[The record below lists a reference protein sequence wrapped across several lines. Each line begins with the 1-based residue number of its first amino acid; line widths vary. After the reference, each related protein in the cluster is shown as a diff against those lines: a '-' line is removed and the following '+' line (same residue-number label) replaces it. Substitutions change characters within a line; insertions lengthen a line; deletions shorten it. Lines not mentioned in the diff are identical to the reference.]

1 MISAKAAIKKNEK
14 LRKKRA
20 KRLSK
25 SNEREILKQ
34 MRRIDKSD
42 TVLILNREIYP
53 GIEKFLQKC
62 RKKGYFV
69 YESKCANTLDSTR
82 YRIQLEDKC
91 YPGYGEYPLSETK
104 E

>member
-14 LRKKRA
+14 LYKKRV
-20 KRLSK
+20 RHIYK
-25 SNEREILKQ
+25 SNKRKILKQ
-34 MRRIDKSD
+34 MRRISKSD
-42 TVLILNREIYP
+42 TVLILNSEIYP

-62 RKKGYFV
+62 QKKGYFV

-82 YRIQLEDKC
+82 YRIQLKDKC
-91 YPGYGEYPLSETK
+91 YSGYGEYPLSETK